1 MINQNRQVPFTEA
14 ALAGLQPTDR
24 TVEYSDTE
32 TTGFR
37 YTITRHDKRVFQYR
51 YIFQGNKRTLK
62 IGDHPSISLAQA
74 RLKAS
79 QMAEGL
85 KKGIDPQAERDA
97 EKNMP
102 TFREYSMGVYLPI
115 AKQNKRSW
123 QDDASKLRVYMLEK
137 LGDLPVN
144 SIKVTDIQGY
154 LACLSQEHHLA
165 PATVNRHRA
174 LLSKIFNIAKDHD
187 LLASNPCERVQ
198 KLVENNQCE
207 RYLTPDE
214 IARLVRTIKRAMNE
228 RRVNHSALAAFL
240 MLLFT
245 GARKREVLDM
255 EWVDINFT
263 TQQWH
268 LKKNKGNRARYI
280 PLSSEAINVLQH
292 MRHVACGEYVFP
304 NAQTGKPLCDPRK
317 TFRWLLDALGI
328 DQLRIHDL
336 RHTFASQAVNN
347 GASLYLVQ
355 QLLGH
360 RSPVTTQRYAH
371 LQSETLLNAS
381 EKIAESMLGKSIP
394 KAS

>member
-1 MINQNRQVPFTEA
+1 MLNKNRQVLFTEA

-37 YTITRHDKRVFQYR
+37 YTVTRLDKRSFQYR
-51 YIFQGNKRTLK
+51 YTFQGNKRTIK
-62 IGDHPSISLAQA
+62 IGDHPDMNLAQA
-74 RLKAS
+74 RMKAS

-85 KKGIDPQAERDA
+85 KQGIDPQAERDA

-102 TFREYSMGVYLPI
+102 SFREFSMGVYLPI

-123 QDDASKLRVYMLEK
+123 QDDASKLQGYMLERF
-137 LGDLPVN
+137 GDLPIN
-144 SIKVTDIQGY
+144 TIKVADIQAY
-154 LACLSQEHHLA
+154 LTYLKQGRNLA

-174 LLSKIFNIAKDHD
+174 LLSKMFNIAIDYE
-187 LLASNPCERVQ
+187 LLVNNPCSRVQ
-198 KLVENNQCE
+198 KLTENNQRE
-207 RYLTPDE
+207 RYLNSDE
-214 IARLVRTIKRAMNE
+214 IARMVSTLKSAMNE
-228 RRVNHSALAAFL
+228 SKLNRNAVAAFL

-255 EWVDINFT
+255 KWADVNIA

-268 LKKNKGNRARYI
+268 LQHNKGNRARYI
-280 PLSSEAINVLQH
+280 PLSSEAISVLQH
-292 MRHVACGEYVFP
+292 MKRFAHSEFVFVNP
-304 NAQTGKPLCDPRK
+304 QTGKPICDPRK
-317 TFRWLLDALGI
+317 TFRWLLNMVGI
-328 DQLRIHDL
+328 EKLRIHDL

-371 LQSETLLNAS
+371 LQSDTLLNAS
-381 EKIAESMLGKSIP
+381 ERIAESMLGKSIP
-394 KAS
+394 EPC